1 MKNKIKKLRDKNY
14 KNDEKFFK
22 KLVKLFHKFYE
33 SDDYVQL
40 DFDEIK
46 NDKYKSSINHKKK
59 KRI

>member
-33 SDDYVQL
+33 SDDFVQL

-46 NDKYKSSINHKKK
+46 NDLYKSYINHK
-59 KRI
+59 